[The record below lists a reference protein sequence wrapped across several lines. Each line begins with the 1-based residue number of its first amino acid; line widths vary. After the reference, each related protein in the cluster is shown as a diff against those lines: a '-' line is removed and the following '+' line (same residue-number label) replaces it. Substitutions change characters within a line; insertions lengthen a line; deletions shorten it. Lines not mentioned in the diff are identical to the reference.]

1 MGRTVLKYTNQE
13 FLNLLKDFGK
23 GVKEGTYKKMD
34 YTIWRTLKNWA
45 EEARYSLM
53 SAEEDCYTDLNGTT
67 HNVWRVGPW
76 DVNKCVPNGID
87 IEMQDG
93 SFGSY
98 LDVCGAI
105 KECTIDKT
113 ILTASAAANCC
124 KSAINS
130 VSNAFADCSKT
141 LAYYD
146 TCLNP
151 IDTWLEDNNSLS
163 NTIST
168 SYSLNVDEGY
178 IQSQIEKFLQ
188 QNIETKEE
196 KENKKMNFNF
206 DFGPVDSSVR
216 MSMYGMAIKNANN
229 TYVAYDAK
237 TKQIMDVD
245 IVSFEGASDFMY
257 KMPVAIKDIA
267 VGDVVVHS
275 RKPMFVSAIGKDNR
289 LEVMDIYSGEEKTI
303 VLAQSPFGFNFAT
316 KVVSLIN
323 FGGADSSNPF
333 GNILPFML
341 MSNNKSM
348 DSVLPF
354 ILMSGQGNIQNNPMM
369 MYALMSKNSNIKDI
383 LPFLL
388 MMPNNATG
396 CSCGCNC
403 QCEAEKNQ

>member
-1 MGRTVLKYTNQE
+1 
-13 FLNLLKDFGK
+13 
-23 GVKEGTYKKMD
+23 MD
-34 YTIWRTLKNWA
+34 YTIWRNLKNWA
-45 EEARYSLM
+45 EEAKYSHIA
-53 SAEEDCYTDLNGTT
+53 AEEDCYTNLNGTT
-67 HNVWRVGPW
+67 HNIWRVGPW
-76 DVNKCVPNGID
+76 DVNKCVPNGFD

-98 LDVCGAI
+98 LDLCYAI
-105 KECTIDKT
+105 KECKT
-113 ILTASAAANCC
+113 TTLMTTASADANCC
-124 KSAINS
+124 KSAISS
-130 VSNAFADCSKT
+130 VSNTLSSIADYSKT
-141 LAYYD
+141 YC
-146 TCLNP
+146 TCLKDMNSP
-151 IDTWLEDNNSLS
+151 WYDNDNSSS
-163 NTIST
+163 NSTNISAT
-168 SYSLNVDEGY
+168 TYSLNVDEGY
-178 IQSQIEKFLQ
+178 IQTQIEKFM

-354 ILMSGQGNIQNNPMM
+354 ILMSGQGNIQNNPML

-388 MMPNNATG
+388 MNTTG

>member
-1 MGRTVLKYTNQE
+1 
-13 FLNLLKDFGK
+13 
-23 GVKEGTYKKMD
+23 MD
-34 YTIWRTLKNWA
+34 YTIWRSLKNWA
-45 EEARYSLM
+45 EEAKYSLM
-53 SAEEDCYTDLNGTT
+53 SAEEDCYTDLNGKT
-67 HNVWRVGPW
+67 HNIWRVGPW
-76 DVNKCVPNGID
+76 DANKCVPNGID

-98 LDVCGAI
+98 LDICGVI
-105 KECTIDKT
+105 KEYTIDKT
-113 ILTASAAANCC
+113 ILTSSAADYT
-124 KSAINS
+124 KTY
-130 VSNAFADCSKT
+130 DC
-141 LAYYD
+141 LD
-146 TCLNP
+146 TSLN
-151 IDTWLEDNNSLS
+151 TWYEDNNSLS
-163 NTIST
+163 NTTIST

-178 IQSQIEKFLQ
+178 IQSQIEKYI
-188 QNIETKEE
+188 QNFEIKEE

-206 DFGPVDSSVR
+206 DFGPVDNSVR

-323 FGGADSSNPF
+323 FGGADSANPF

-348 DSVLPF
+348 DNVLPF
-354 ILMSGQGNIQNNPMM
+354 ILMNGQGNIQNNPML
-369 MYALMSKNSNIKDI
+369 MYALMSKDSNMKDM

-388 MMPNNATG
+388 MMPNNATS
-396 CSCGCNC
+396 CNCGCNC

>member
-1 MGRTVLKYTNQE
+1 
-13 FLNLLKDFGK
+13 
-23 GVKEGTYKKMD
+23 MD
-34 YTIWRTLKNWA
+34 YTIWRNLKNWA
-45 EEARYSLM
+45 EEAKYSHI
-53 SAEEDCYTDLNGTT
+53 AVEEDCYTTLDGTT

-76 DVNKCVPNGID
+76 DVNKCVPNGFD

-93 SFGSY
+93 SFGNY
-98 LDVCGAI
+98 LNICNAI
-105 KECTIDKT
+105 KECKT
-113 ILTASAAANCC
+113 PLATASAAANCC

-130 VSNAFADCSKT
+130 VSNALSSVADYSKT
-141 LAYYD
+141 YCTSLEDTLSPWYYD
-146 TCLNP
+146 
-151 IDTWLEDNNSLS
+151 DDVS
-163 NTIST
+163 NTISAT
-168 SYSLNVDEGY
+168 NYSLNVDEGY
-178 IQSQIEKFLQ
+178 IKTQIEKFLQ
-188 QNIETKEE
+188 NNETKEE

-354 ILMSGQGNIQNNPMM
+354 ILMSGQGNIQNNPML
-369 MYALMSKNSNIKDI
+369 MYALMSKNNSVKDI

-388 MMPNNATG
+388 MMPNG

>member
-1 MGRTVLKYTNQE
+1 
-13 FLNLLKDFGK
+13 
-23 GVKEGTYKKMD
+23 
-34 YTIWRTLKNWA
+34 
-45 EEARYSLM
+45 
-53 SAEEDCYTDLNGTT
+53 
-67 HNVWRVGPW
+67 
-76 DVNKCVPNGID
+76 
-87 IEMQDG
+87 
-93 SFGSY
+93 
-98 LDVCGAI
+98 
-105 KECTIDKT
+105 
-113 ILTASAAANCC
+113 
-124 KSAINS
+124 
-130 VSNAFADCSKT
+130 
-141 LAYYD
+141 
-146 TCLNP
+146 
-151 IDTWLEDNNSLS
+151 
-163 NTIST
+163 
-168 SYSLNVDEGY
+168 
-178 IQSQIEKFLQ
+178 
-188 QNIETKEE
+188 
-196 KENKKMNFNF
+196 MNFNF

-245 IVSFEGASDFMY
+245 IVSFEGASDFVY

-303 VLAQSPFGFNFAT
+303 VLAQSPFGFNFVT

-341 MSNNKSM
+341 MSNDKSM

-354 ILMSGQGNIQNNPMM
+354 ILMSGQGNIQNNPML